1 MKEKKVFVFEKEKI
15 SLYRPESMEEIEKCV
30 EEIFKE
36 NEKIFPKNKNSKI
49 LLKPN
54 FNNDLNALTGNST
67 DLRIIVA
74 VLKSLR
80 KRGYKKITIG
90 EGSNC
95 GINHIG
101 LNVFK
106 RLGIDKIAELFNAE
120 LINFNKD
127 DGKKIQLVTG
137 EAKIAKTILNAEFV
151 INLPVIKT
159 HVEAGMTC
167 ACKNYMGAL
176 IGTEKRKMHDC
187 LEKNIV
193 RLNEI
198 IKTDLIIVDGIIC
211 MEGRGPGDGIPKK
224 LGIILSGKNP
234 FLMDLFCTK
243 LIGLDYKKIKFLQE
257 AIKNNKI
264 SEKDIEK
271 IKKINALAKFKPGT
285 KTLADIILLNNFFIG
300 IRFSKIFEKVF
311 NKGILPWLLYKIG
324 VKQDKYIL
332 EERDIRGF
340 DFEKKYEGEIKKCLE
355 EYCPLSLKS
364 PKDKK
369 CIRCMYCYQI
379 LPEKINVDGDL
390 RDFEMQMK
398 RFNKSLQKSLKNDRQ
413 P

>member
-1 MKEKKVFVFEKEKI
+1 MKERKRFEFEKESF
-15 SLYRPESMEEIEKCV
+15 SLDFPETMSDIEKT
-30 EEIFKE
+30 I
-36 NEKIFPKNKNSKI
+36 EKIFEENKKILPKNKDAKI

-67 DLRIIVA
+67 DLRIIVS
-74 VLKSLR
+74 VLKTL
-80 KRGYKKITIG
+80 KKIGYKKIIIG

-101 LNVFK
+101 IDVFK
-106 RLGIDKIAELFNAE
+106 RIGIDKIAEIFEVE

-127 DGKKIQLVTG
+127 KEREISLLTG
-137 EAKIAKTILNAEFV
+137 NAKIATTILEADFV

-176 IGTEKRKMHDC
+176 IGTEKRKMHDA

-198 IKTDLIIVDGIIC
+198 IKTDLIIVDGLIC

-234 FLMDLFCTK
+234 FLMDLIVSK
-243 LIGLDYKKIKFLQE
+243 IIGLDFKKIGFLQE
-257 AIKNNKI
+257 AIKQNKF
-264 SEKDIEK
+264 SNKDL
-271 IKKINALAKFKPGT
+271 KKIETIKPLAKFKPGT
-285 KTLADIILLNNFFIG
+285 KTITDNLLLNNFFIG
-300 IRFSKIFEKVF
+300 IRFSKTFEKIF
-311 NKGILPWLLYKIG
+311 NIGLVPWLLYKVR

-332 EERDIRGF
+332 EERNIQGF
-340 DFEKKYEGEIKKCLE
+340 KFNKKDKEKIKKVLK
-355 EYCPLSLKS
+355 EYCPLFLKT
-364 PKDKK
+364 PDDKR
-369 CIRCMYCYQI
+369 CIKCMYCYQVA
-379 LPEKINVDGDL
+379 PELIKPVGKL
-390 RDFEMQMK
+390 GDFEMQIN
-398 RFNKSLQKSLKNDRQ
+398 RFNKSLLKTLKNDR
-413 P
+413 

>member
-1 MKEKKVFVFEKEKI
+1 MKEKNKFIFEKEKI
-15 SLYRPESMEEIEKCV
+15 ILYRPKNMEEIEGCI

-36 NEKIFPKNKNSKI
+36 NENIFPKNKSSKI

-74 VLKSLR
+74 VLKNLR
-80 KRGYKKITIG
+80 KRGYKKIVIG
-90 EGSNC
+90 EGCNC

-101 LNVFK
+101 IDVFK
-106 RLGIDKIAELFNAE
+106 RLGIDKIAKMFGAE

-127 DGKKIQLVTG
+127 DGEKIQLVTG
-137 EAKIAKTILNAEFV
+137 DAKIAKTILDSDF
-151 INLPVIKT
+151 IIDLPVIKT

-167 ACKNYMGAL
+167 ACKNYMGSL

-224 LGIILSGKNP
+224 LGIVLSGKNP
-234 FLMDLFCTK
+234 FLMDLLCTK

-257 AIKNNKI
+257 AIKNKKI
-264 SEKDIEK
+264 SREDMERIEK
-271 IKKINALAKFKPGT
+271 ITPITKFKLGT
-285 KTLADIILLNNFFIG
+285 KTFWDTMLLNNFFIG
-300 IRFSKIFEKVF
+300 IRFSPMFEKIF

-332 EERDIRGF
+332 EER
-340 DFEKKYEGEIKKCLE
+340 EIKRFEFDKNDEDKIKKVLN
-355 EYCPLSLKS
+355 EYCPLSLKN
-364 PKDKK
+364 PNDKT
-369 CIRCMYCYQI
+369 CIKCMYCYQI
-379 LPEKINVDGDL
+379 LPDKIKINGNL
-390 RDFEMQMK
+390 GEFEMQMK
-398 RFNKSLQKSLKNDRQ
+398 RFNKSLQKSLKNDR
-413 P
+413 